1 MDKSSKRW
9 SIGDVAAKTG
19 LSVHALRYFERER
32 LLLRPVER
40 SGSKHRMFDASDV
53 DWLLLI
59 NRFRESGMPI
69 ATIRRFAEL
78 VRDGPGNE
86 ADRLA
91 LLREHEAAVE
101 QKIAALQDNLEVIR
115 TKVAI
120 YDDHVKHGTA
130 VGVWAPWSPETP
142 TLG

>member
-1 MDKSSKRW
+1 VDSSSERL
-9 SIGDVAAKTG
+9 SIGEVAASTG
-19 LSVHALRYFERER
+19 LSVHALRYFEREG

-59 NRFRESGMPI
+59 NRFRVSGMPI

-78 VRDGPGNE
+78 VRSGPGNE

-101 QKIAALQDNLEVIR
+101 QKITALQENLDVIR
-115 TKVAI
+115 SKVAI
-120 YDDHVKHGTA
+120 YADHVKHGTA
-130 VGVWAPWSPETP
+130 VGVWVPP
-142 TLG
+142 TK